1 MSGWYAC
8 AARARSAS
16 AQCSGGLGPSHFA
29 GERQRRARAVPFSHP
44 VSRSFRCSVAYIR
57 CTGAWRVGVYG
68 RPTYT
73 HIHCHALPS
82 SPYRTPHGN
91 GARSPTTRPASRL
104 DAASRALSFRALD
117 QLPSACE
124 ASPLGCPPVSSF
136 VCVWRPPLLQAPCY
150 PPSQTHPACC
160 PPAPL
165 SPAAMYVLQPPC
177 TPIIRDRRASR
188 NLRHLPSLAPTCAHV
203 RSRSPWCLHI
213 QAALAARIHTHALE
227 RTRARAAAK

>member
-136 VCVWRPPLLQAPCY
+136 VCIWLPPLPRHQA
-150 PPSQTHPACC
+150 THGPKPTLPA
-160 PPAPL
+160 ARRHL
-165 SPAAMYVLQPPC
+165 SPAGTSRPPHRDSRPRYVC
-177 TPIIRDRRASR
+177 SA
-188 NLRHLPSLAPTCAHV
+188 
-203 RSRSPWCLHI
+203 
-213 QAALAARIHTHALE
+213 AALHSHHPRPS
-227 RTRARAAAK
+227 R

>member
-16 AQCSGGLGPSHFA
+16 AQCSRGLGPSHFA

-44 VSRSFRCSVAYIR
+44 VGKACRSFRYSVHKVHRCMARGRIRHAYLHPH
-57 CTGAWRVGVYG
+57 T
-68 RPTYT
+68 
-73 HIHCHALPS
+73 LPS

-117 QLPSACE
+117 QLTSACE

-136 VCVWRPPLLQAPCY
+136 VCIWRPPLPRHHA
-150 PPSQTHPACC
+150 THGPKPTLPA
-160 PPAPL
+160 ARRHL
-165 SPAAMYVLQPPC
+165 SPAAPRFPTALCMFC
-177 TPIIRDRRASR
+177 SR
-188 NLRHLPSLAPTCAHV
+188 PALPSSETV
-203 RSRSPWCLHI
+203 
-213 QAALAARIHTHALE
+213 ALAAT
-227 RTRARAAAK
+227 